1 MTPLSRF
8 FNKLSLLF
16 VRKRFHSEL
25 DEEIA
30 FHLEET
36 EKHFME
42 TGMSAE
48 EARYAAKRQFGNSA
62 RLKDQS
68 LREVGFSLETV
79 AQDLRFGLRQLRKN
93 PGFAVTAILI
103 LALGMGVSV
112 AIFSF
117 VDAALLQPLPY
128 AEPNRLLSVD
138 EMSAV
143 FPRSNLSYE
152 DYLDWKRLNRTLS
165 SIEVYTGTGYLLR
178 TGSGIEPV
186 PAARVS
192 DGFFSTLGVRPMFG
206 RGFLPGE
213 DRPGQA
219 KIVLLSYSAW
229 VKRFSARREIV
240 GQTINLSGDAYTVV
254 GVLPREF
261 TFAPRGNA
269 EFWAP
274 LLDKTGCEQRRSC
287 HNLDGI
293 GRLRDGVSIEAA
305 SADLKAIAAQL
316 EKQYPG
322 SNQGQGANV
331 VGLGEIII
339 GDVRPI
345 LLMLL
350 GGAGL
355 LLLIACVN
363 VSSLLLVRS
372 ESRKREVAVRGAL
385 GATPTRLLRQFVTEG
400 LLLACMG
407 CAAGFGVA
415 NWVMTLFKHM
425 VPKDV
430 APRIPFLAGAGLN
443 AHTVLFAATIA
454 LLAALLMAATPA
466 LRLSSQDIRAGLA
479 EGDRGA
485 AGRLWR
491 RLGANLVVVELAV
504 AVVLLVGAG
513 LLGQSFYR
521 LLHVN
526 TGFDTTHLATVQVMA
541 PDNVYVKDPQ
551 KIALYREISR
561 RLSGLPGVVS
571 VGLTSVLPV
580 QCNCNTDW
588 IRIEGKP
595 FHGEHNEVN
604 ERDINPDYLPTLRA
618 RLLSGRLLS
627 ETDEAGKPQA
637 IVINQTLARKYFPG
651 EDPIGK
657 KIGNGDMAPNS
668 IREIVGVVADVREGA
683 LDAEIWPT
691 EYESI
696 YQSPDSYFNVAVRTA
711 GDEGALL
718 PSIVSTLH
726 QVDPNLGVF
735 GEQTMQQQMD
745 TTEAAVL
752 HRFSTWLVGG
762 FAAVAMVLGVV
773 GLYGVIAY
781 SVSQRTREIGVR
793 MALGAKR
800 STVYKLVLRQAGWLT
815 ALGLSIGLLCSVGV
829 SLLMRTLLFGIQAW
843 DAPTLAGVGFIL
855 GVASM
860 GASFLPARRAASV
873 NPMEAL
879 RAE

>member
-1 MTPLSRF
+1 MNSLSRF
-8 FNKLSLLF
+8 LKKLSLLL
-16 VRKRFHSEL
+16 VRSRYNSDL
-25 DEEIA
+25 DEEMA
-30 FHLEET
+30 FHLEQA
-36 EKHFME
+36 EKNFADA
-42 TGMSAE
+42 GMSRE

-68 LREVGFSLETV
+68 VSEVRLSVETV
-79 AQDLRFGLRQLRKN
+79 AHDLRFGLRQLRKN
-93 PGFAVTAILI
+93 PGFAATAIVI

-138 EMSAV
+138 EMSSM
-143 FPRSNLSYE
+143 FPRSNLSYD

-165 SIEVYTGTGYLLR
+165 SLQVYTGNGYLLR

-186 PAARVS
+186 QAARVS
-192 DGFFSTLGVRPMFG
+192 DGFFSTLGVHLMLG

-219 KIVLLSYSAW
+219 KIVILSYGAW
-229 VKRFSARREIV
+229 MKRFSGRREIV
-240 GQTINLSGDAYTVV
+240 GQTVNLSGDAYTVV

-269 EFWAP
+269 EFWTP
-274 LLDKTGCEQRRSC
+274 LLDKNGCELRRSC

-293 GRLRDGVSIEAA
+293 GRLRDGVSVAAA
-305 SADLKAIAAQL
+305 SADLKAVAAQL

-322 SNQGQGANV
+322 SNQDQGAHV
-331 VGLGEIII
+331 VSLGEIII

-385 GATPTRLLRQFVTEG
+385 GATPARLLRQFVTEG

-407 CAAGFGVA
+407 CAAGFAVA
-415 NWVMTLFKHM
+415 NWVMMFFKHM
-425 VPKDV
+425 VPKDL
-430 APRIPFLAGAGLN
+430 APRVPFLANAGMN
-443 AHTVLFAATIA
+443 AHTAVFAAVIA
-454 LLAALLMAATPA
+454 LLAALLLAATPA

-485 AGRLWR
+485 AGRLWN

-541 PDNVYVKDPQ
+541 PDSEYEKDPQ
-551 KIALYREISR
+551 KIALYREIGR
-561 RLSGLPGVVS
+561 RLTSLPGVLS

-604 ERDINPDYLPTLRA
+604 ERDVSPDYLPTLKA
-618 RLLSGRLLS
+618 RLVSGRLLT
-627 ETDEAGKPQA
+627 EADDAGKPLA
-637 IVINQTLARKYFPG
+637 IVINQSLARKYFPG

-657 KIGNGDMAPNS
+657 RIGNGDMAAAS
-668 IREIVGVVADVREGA
+668 IREIVGVIADVREGA

-691 EYESI
+691 EYQAI
-696 YQSPDSYFNVAVRTA
+696 YQSPDNYFNVAVRTA
-711 GDEGALL
+711 GDEGSLL
-718 PSIVSTLH
+718 PSVVSTLH
-726 QVDPNLGVF
+726 QIDPNLGVF

-745 TTEAAVL
+745 TTQSAVL

-762 FAAVAMVLGVV
+762 FAAVALVLGVV

-800 STVYKLVLRQAGWLT
+800 SSVYKLVLRQAGWLT
-815 ALGLSIGLLCSVGV
+815 AMGLGIGLLCSVGI
-829 SLLMRTLLFGIQAW
+829 SLLMRSLLFGISAW
-843 DAPTLAGVGFIL
+843 DGPTLAIVGFVL

-860 GASFLPARRAASV
+860 GASFLPAHRAASV